1 MKDLPEFDVLR
12 EMAQNNP
19 EQLEQ
24 LRVEMCDQLIQEAP
38 AHVRR
43 RLRGLQF
50 QIDMERRR
58 AGSAMDSCLRI
69 SKMMHDSLYTL
80 GQTLNAAAG
89 TEYDEDLLET
99 RVGDSATV
107 LSFPLGLKQRA

>member
-58 AGSAMDSCLRI
+58 AKSSMAACIAI
-69 SKMMHDSLYTL
+69 SGMMHESFDRLR
-80 GQTLNAAAG
+80 QVLNEAAGNPAAAHHKPVM
-89 TEYDEDLLET
+89 ESNALDK
-99 RVGDSATV
+99 ATV
-107 LSFPLGLKQRA
+107 LPFQKA